1 MIQIQKFKSH
11 LLIVG
16 LFFFILCFAN
26 SEGFIQSKEY
36 VILNNLKDINLNT
49 LNSLDSDNCVIY
61 INSDQDLI
69 NYSFPGSG
77 SENDPYHIENLL
89 ISTTKDY
96 GIYLENT
103 TKYVLIQ
110 NCYIY
115 AHYRAIE
122 IYNTTENTITIK
134 NNTCSS
140 NNYFGI
146 FVGKSPYIK
155 ILKNI
160 IYNCYYAIHFND
172 SPHALVANNTLF
184 NNICCIRVEY
194 RSPYSRILENNIT
207 NNYEVIYL
215 TNSGGYFL
223 IKDNLI
229 VNNNFGILLSSFLGP
244 YYPDFCSI
252 IHNLIEGTKWYGLL
266 IDSNDNTIFHNSFVN
281 NHLEGKSQAKD
292 DGLNNVWY
300 NESLQEGNYWSD
312 WWGFGSYNIDGSAK
326 SYDPYP
332 SELPFHATNTPTT
345 QIFIG
350 RVILGLSLGLSCLAF
365 IIISFLIVKKLKK
378 KRMNPG

>member
-1 MIQIQKFKSH
+1 MIQIQKLKSH
-11 LLIVG
+11 LLFVG

-26 SEGFIQSKEY
+26 SESFKQSKANI
-36 VILNNLKDINLNT
+36 ILNNLKDINLNT
-49 LNSLDSDNCVIY
+49 LYSLDSNDCVIY

-77 SENDPYHIENLL
+77 SENDPYRIENLL

-103 TKYVLIQ
+103 TKNVLIQ

-122 IYNTTENTITIK
+122 IYNTTENSITIT

-140 NNYFGI
+140 DNYFGI

-160 IYNCYYAIHFND
+160 IYNCYHAIEFND
-172 SPHALVANNTLF
+172 SPFALVANNTLF
-184 NNICCIRVEY
+184 DNICCIRVEY
-194 RSPYSRILENNIT
+194 RSPYSRILENNFT

-229 VNNNFGILLSSFLGP
+229 VNNNFGILLSSAPGP
-244 YYPDFCSI
+244 NYPDFCSI
-252 IHNLIEGTKWYGLL
+252 VHNLIEGTKWYGL
-266 IDSNDNTIFHNSFVN
+266 IVESNYNTIFHNTFVN
-281 NHLEGKSQAKD
+281 NQLEDKSQAKD
-292 DGLNNVWY
+292 EGLNNVWY
-300 NESLQEGNYWSD
+300 NKSLREGNYWSD

-332 SELPFHATNTPTT
+332 SELPFHATNTPTPKV
-345 QIFIG
+345 FIG
-350 RVILGLSLGLSCLAF
+350 RVILRLSLGLSYPAF

-378 KRMNPG
+378 KR

>member
-1 MIQIQKFKSH
+1 VIQFQKFKPY

-16 LFFFILCFAN
+16 LVFFILCFAN
-26 SEGFIQSKEY
+26 SEGLTQSKES
-36 VILNNLKDINLNT
+36 VILRNLKDINLNT
-49 LNSLDSDNCVIY
+49 LNSLNSNNCVIY

-69 NYSFPGSG
+69 NYNFPGSG
-77 SENDPYHIENLL
+77 SENDPYRLENLL

-103 TKYVLIQ
+103 TKHVLIQ

-122 IYNTTENTITIK
+122 IYNTTENTITIT

-140 NNYFGI
+140 DNYFGI

-160 IYNCYYAIHFND
+160 IYNCYHAIEFND
-172 SPHALVANNTLF
+172 SPYALVANNTLF
-184 NNICCIRVEY
+184 DNTCCIRVEY
-194 RSPYSRILENNIT
+194 RSPYSRILENNFT

-223 IKDNLI
+223 IKDNLR
-229 VNNNFGILLSSFLGP
+229 VNNNFGILLIITPGP

-252 IHNLIEGTKWYGLL
+252 IYNLIEGTKWYGLL
-266 IDSNDNTIFHNSFVN
+266 IDSNYNTIFHNSFVN

-300 NESLQEGNYWSD
+300 NESLREGNYWSD

-326 SYDPYP
+326 SYDPFP
-332 SELPFHATNTPTT
+332 PELPFHATNTPTPK
-345 QIFIG
+345 IFIG
-350 RVILGLSLGLSCLAF
+350 RVILGLFLGLSYPVF
-365 IIISFLIVKKLKK
+365 IIISFMIVNKLKK
-378 KRMNPG
+378 KRDND

>member
-1 MIQIQKFKSH
+1 MQ
-11 LLIVG
+11 
-16 LFFFILCFAN
+16 N
-26 SEGFIQSKEY
+26 Y
-36 VILNNLKDINLNT
+36 LKDINLNT
-49 LNSLDSDNCVIY
+49 KYSSDPSDCFMF

-77 SENDPYHIENLL
+77 SENDPYRIENLV

-122 IYNTTENTITIK
+122 IYNTTENTITIT
-134 NNTCSS
+134 NNTCTSD
-140 NNYFGI
+140 NYFGI
-146 FVGKSPYIK
+146 FIGKSPYIK
-155 ILKNI
+155 ILKNV
-160 IYNCYYAIHFND
+160 IYNCEQAIEFND
-172 SPHALVANNTLF
+172 CPFALVANNTLF
-184 NNICCIRVEY
+184 DNICCIRVEY

-207 NNYEVIYL
+207 NNYEVIWL
-215 TNSGGYFL
+215 ANSGGYFL

-229 VNNNFGILLSSFLGP
+229 VNNNFGILLTITPGP
-244 YYPDFCSI
+244 YYPDSCSI
-252 IHNLIEGTKWYGLL
+252 IYNLIEGTKWYGLL

-300 NESLQEGNYWSD
+300 NESLREGNYWSD
-312 WWGFGSYNIDGSAK
+312 WWGFGSYKVDGSAK

-332 SELPFHATNTPTT
+332 SELPFHAINTP
-345 QIFIG
+345 IPKVFIG
-350 RVILGLSLGLSCLAF
+350 RVILRLSIGLGYPAL
-365 IIISFLIVKKLKK
+365 IIISFLIVKRLKK
-378 KRMNPG
+378 KEITTNIINE

>member
-1 MIQIQKFKSH
+1 
-11 LLIVG
+11 
-16 LFFFILCFAN
+16 LCFTK
-26 SEGFIQSKEY
+26 SEGFTQSKEY
-36 VILNNLKDINLNT
+36 SILNNLKDINLNA
-49 LNSLDSDNCVIY
+49 LNSPDSSDCVIY

-69 NYSFPGSG
+69 NYSFLGSG
-77 SENDPYHIENLL
+77 SENDPYRIEGLL
-89 ISTTKDY
+89 ISSTKDY

-122 IYNTTENTITIK
+122 IYNTTENTITIT

-140 NNYFGI
+140 ENYFGI

-155 ILKNI
+155 ILKNV
-160 IYNCYYAIHFND
+160 IYNCYHAIEFND
-172 SPHALVANNTLF
+172 SPYALVANNTLF
-184 NNICCIRVEY
+184 DNRWCIRVEY

-207 NNYEVIYL
+207 NNYGVIYL
-215 TNSGGYFL
+215 TNSGGFFL

-229 VNNNFGILLSSFLGP
+229 VNNNFGIVLTSTPGP

-252 IHNLIEGTKWYGLL
+252 IYNLIEGTKWYGLL
-266 IDSNDNTIFHNSFVN
+266 IDTDYNSIFHNSFVN

-300 NESLQEGNYWSD
+300 NASLQEGNYWSD
-312 WWGFGSYNIDGSAK
+312 WWGFGAYNIDGSIK

-332 SELPFHATNTPTT
+332 SEMPFHATNSPTPKV
-345 QIFIG
+345 FIG
-350 RVILGLSLGLSCLAF
+350 RVILRLTLGLSYPAF
-365 IIISFLIVKKLKK
+365 VIISFLIVKKLKK
-378 KRMNPG
+378 KRLQSI

>member
-1 MIQIQKFKSH
+1 MIQFQKFKSH

-16 LFFFILCFAN
+16 LVFFILCFAN
-26 SEGFIQSKEY
+26 SEGLTQSKES
-36 VILNNLKDINLNT
+36 VILKNLKDINLNT
-49 LNSLDSDNCVIY
+49 LNSLNSNNCVIY

-69 NYSFPGSG
+69 NYNFPGLG
-77 SENDPYHIENLL
+77 SENDPYRLENLL

-103 TKYVLIQ
+103 TKHVLIQ

-122 IYNTTENTITIK
+122 IYNTTENTITIT

-140 NNYFGI
+140 DNYFGI

-160 IYNCYYAIHFND
+160 IYNCYHAIEFND
-172 SPHALVANNTLF
+172 SPYALVANNTLF
-184 NNICCIRVEY
+184 DNICCIRVEY
-194 RSPYSRILENNIT
+194 RSPYSRILENNFT

-229 VNNNFGILLSSFLGP
+229 VNNNFGILLIITPGP

-252 IHNLIEGTKWYGLL
+252 IYNLIEGTKWYGLL
-266 IDSNDNTIFHNSFVN
+266 IDSNYNTIFHNSFVN

-300 NESLQEGNYWSD
+300 NESLRKGNYWSD

-332 SELPFHATNTPTT
+332 SELPFHATNAPTPK
-345 QIFIG
+345 IFIG
-350 RVILGLSLGLSCLAF
+350 RVILRLFLSLSYPAF
-365 IIISFLIVKKLKK
+365 IIISFMIVNKLKK
-378 KRMNPG
+378 KR